1 MLPDLKKRKIG
12 RGLSSLL
19 GDITFS
25 EIEGNA
31 SAQDSLLVK
40 EVSIV
45 NIRTNPNQP
54 RKNFN
59 QENIQELSDSVRENG
74 IIQPIIVQT
83 DGNGYYTIIAGERRY
98 RAAIMAGLQKIP
110 CIIRDFTETEQY
122 IVSMIENIQRSNLDP
137 IEEALGYKNICETYN
152 LSHAEV
158 AKMLGKGRSHVA
170 NMIGILS
177 MPKPIHQMLSN
188 GEITTGHAKVL
199 KRITNPEEVISM
211 ATKVKAETLSVRAL
225 EKHIDSLASEN
236 SRKKSDFANAISPS
250 STSQNASHN
259 ANSHNVMPQ
268 NMTQHQNISAPQW
281 QEEQPPEVLSM
292 EDAFNANF
300 PQMMHIE
307 HQKDGSG
314 RVIIHYSDLDDLR
327 DVMSKMIDLADIY
340 AR

>member
-31 SAQDSLLVK
+31 AAKDSLLIK
-40 EVSIV
+40 EVSTV

-59 QENIQELSDSVRENG
+59 QENIQELADSVRENG

-98 RAAIMAGLQKIP
+98 RAAIMAGLEKVP

-177 MPKPIHQMLSN
+177 MPKAIHQMLSN

-199 KRITNPEEVISM
+199 KRITNPEEVISI
-211 ATKVKAETLSVRAL
+211 ATKVKSETLSVRAL
-225 EKHIDSLASEN
+225 EKHIESLAHEN
-236 SRKKSDFANAISPS
+236 ERKRGD
-250 STSQNASHN
+250 STS
-259 ANSHNVMPQ
+259 
-268 NMTQHQNISAPQW
+268 TISRATNLQQVQPSIPQW
-281 QEEQPPEVLSM
+281 QHEQPQEILSM

-307 HQKDGSG
+307 HQQDGAG
-314 RVIIHYSDLDDLR
+314 KVIIHYSDLEDLR
-327 DVMSKMIDLADIY
+327 DIMSKIIDLAEVY

>member
-25 EIEGNA
+25 EIEGKA
-31 SAQDSLLVK
+31 AAQDSLLIK
-40 EVSIV
+40 EISIV

-59 QENIQELSDSVRENG
+59 QENIQELADSVRENG

-98 RAAIMAGLQKIP
+98 RAAIMAGLEKVP

-177 MPKPIHQMLSN
+177 MPKEIHQMLSN

-199 KRITNPEEVISM
+199 KRITNSEEVISI
-211 ATKVKAETLSVRAL
+211 ATKVKSETLSVRAL
-225 EKHIDSLASEN
+225 EKHIESLTNEN
-236 SRKKSDFANAISPS
+236 ERKREG
-250 STSQNASHN
+250 STNTIERVTNLQP
-259 ANSHNVMPQ
+259 VQPV
-268 NMTQHQNISAPQW
+268 IPQW
-281 QEEQPPEVLSM
+281 QHEQPQEILSM

-307 HQKDGSG
+307 HQQDGTG
-314 RVIIHYSDLDDLR
+314 RVIIHYTDLEDLR
-327 DVMSKMIDLADIY
+327 DVMSKMIDLAEIY

>member
-1 MLPDLKKRKIG
+1 MLPDFKKRKIG

-31 SAQDSLLVK
+31 AAQDSILVK

-199 KRITNPEEVISM
+199 KRITDPDEVISI
-211 ATKVKAETLSVRAL
+211 ATKVKTETLSVRAL
-225 EKHIDSLASEN
+225 EKHIETLADEN
-236 SRKKSDFANAISPS
+236 NRKRGEFVSAIAPI
-250 STSQNASHN
+250 APP
-259 ANSHNVMPQ
+259 V
-268 NMTQHQNISAPQW
+268 QNIQAPQW
-281 QEEQPPEVLSM
+281 QEEQPQEVLSM
-292 EDAFNANF
+292 EDAFNAKF

-307 HQKDGSG
+307 HQKDNSG
-314 RVIIHYSDLDDLR
+314 RVIIHYSDIDDLR
-327 DVMSKMIDLADIY
+327 DIMSKMIDLADIY

>member
-25 EIEGNA
+25 EIEGKA
-31 SAQDSLLVK
+31 AAQDSLLIK
-40 EVSIV
+40 EISIV

-98 RAAIMAGLQKIP
+98 RAAIMAGLEKIP

-177 MPKPIHQMLSN
+177 MPKAIHQMLSN

-199 KRITNPEEVISM
+199 KRITNPEEVISI
-211 ATKVKAETLSVRAL
+211 ATKVKSETLSVRAL
-225 EKHIDSLASEN
+225 EKHIEN
-236 SRKKSDFANAISPS
+236 LTHENERKLGDFTNTIARVNSQQVQPAI
-250 STSQNASHN
+250 
-259 ANSHNVMPQ
+259 
-268 NMTQHQNISAPQW
+268 PQW
-281 QEEQPPEVLSM
+281 QHEQPQEILSM
-292 EDAFNANF
+292 EDAFNASF

-307 HQKDGSG
+307 HQQDGTG
-314 RVIIHYSDLDDLR
+314 RVIIHYNDLEDLR
-327 DVMSKMIDLADIY
+327 DVMSKMIDLAEIY

>member
-25 EIEGNA
+25 EIEGKA
-31 SAQDSLLVK
+31 AAQDSLLIK
-40 EVSIV
+40 EISIV

-59 QENIQELSDSVRENG
+59 QENIQELADSVRENG

-98 RAAIMAGLQKIP
+98 RAAIMAGLEKVP

-137 IEEALGYKNICETYN
+137 IEEALGYKNICETYS

-177 MPKPIHQMLSN
+177 MPKEIHQMLSN

-199 KRITNPEEVISM
+199 KRITNSKDIISI
-211 ATKVKAETLSVRAL
+211 ATKVKSETLSVRAL
-225 EKHIDSLASEN
+225 EKHIESLTNEN
-236 SRKKSDFANAISPS
+236 ERKRECSTNTIERVINLQAVQPAI
-250 STSQNASHN
+250 
-259 ANSHNVMPQ
+259 
-268 NMTQHQNISAPQW
+268 PQW
-281 QEEQPPEVLSM
+281 QHEQPQEVLSM

-307 HQKDGSG
+307 HQQDGTG
-314 RVIIHYSDLDDLR
+314 KVIIHYNDLEDLR
-327 DVMSKMIDLADIY
+327 DVMSKMIDLAEIY